1 VPWIGAVLA
10 SPYISSLRSLH
21 PFLFCSW
28 LADPDITLSGAPQHY
43 KLAKD
48 PSTNMADS
56 DSPHIMTEGQI
67 TRSAPKASQTAVLRP
82 ANQSLAFSSPLFVS
96 SRPKIMKKKHID
108 TQPICRTVYQGR
120 PPHWQTPRLFKE
132 SASGRNAMTRF
143 PQVMS
148 QLQNMEGARYCAF
161 LLRCVFIFVPGEGR
175 CRLILRRGTS
185 AID

>member
-96 SRPKIMKKKHID
+96 SRPKIMRKKNI
-108 TQPICRTVYQGR
+108 
-120 PPHWQTPRLFKE
+120 
-132 SASGRNAMTRF
+132 
-143 PQVMS
+143 
-148 QLQNMEGARYCAF
+148 
-161 LLRCVFIFVPGEGR
+161 
-175 CRLILRRGTS
+175 LILNLSAEQSIKGDPRTSKLRGSLRNPRQGETR
-185 AID
+185 